1 MLTRYFALIFGI
13 VYIIAGLHGFFVPNG
28 TAATALPPD
37 TVGRSLGLFP
47 INLLHNFV
55 HLAIGVWGILAYRS
69 YDASRNYGRGLAIFY
84 GLLAIMGLLPF
95 TNTTFGLIPIYGH
108 DVWLHALT
116 ALVAGYFGFMAPEE
130 RDTTVETI
138 DASRV
143 R

>member
-13 VYIIAGLHGFFVPNG
+13 VYIAAGLQGFFVGNG
-28 TAATALPPD
+28 SATTALPPD
-37 TVGRSLGLFP
+37 TVGRALGLFP
-47 INLLHNFV
+47 INLWHNLV
-55 HLAIGVWGILAYRS
+55 HLAIGIWGVLAYRS
-69 YDASRNYGRGLAIFY
+69 YDASRSYARGLAIIY
-84 GLLAIMGLLPF
+84 GLLTIMGLLPF

-116 ALVAGYFGFMAPEE
+116 ALVAAYFGFIAPAE